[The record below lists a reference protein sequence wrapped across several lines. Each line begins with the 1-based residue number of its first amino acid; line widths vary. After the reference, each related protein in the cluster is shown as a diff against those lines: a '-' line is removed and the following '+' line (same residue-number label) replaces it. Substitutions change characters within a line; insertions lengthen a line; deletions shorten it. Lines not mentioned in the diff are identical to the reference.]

1 MSSGNRFYKP
11 QPAALRLIKPQ
22 PIEDNFDPDEA
33 YEDARRRVY
42 RMYELEQRIEE
53 LDTIAAAHTRKVFS
67 QTRN

>member
-42 RMYELEQRIEE
+42 RMWELEQRLEE
-53 LDTIAAAHTRKVFS
+53 LDAIAERHKEKVLR
-67 QTRN
+67 QIG